1 MNNYAPLQGTAD
13 NLAKYG
19 RYGDSM
25 LVHMNPIEVQGIAA
39 LSPRGLTTNPVT
51 GQPEA
56 WSFLIPML
64 GSMLGSAAWG
74 GAIGPAAAG
83 AIGSGLARWAQTG
96 DFEKGLAS
104 GITGFGMGKI
114 LGAGQD
120 VAMGT
125 GEGAAVSGGAVAP
138 GAADLI
144 SPETANIIQLPGY
157 GQGAAPNLGLGI
169 TDTPVGQTWLEQ
181 EVARLAAPQIAPGAA
196 ADLISPEALG
206 QAADLISPEAL
217 GQTGWDDLSFGQ
229 KLTAPFTAEGGLGA
243 MGEAAMTPGAIL
255 PIAAGVGETA
265 RQESLE
271 ELERLEGEQ
280 TERGRRDR
288 QRQMDIL
295 RAAWEQIGRDYPGSA
310 NPYSVRRVAGGG
322 IISINPGD
330 YSRRRNE
337 LSSLMGEPVRMQ
349 DEGRVPIDPLA
360 AAARQASIRG
370 SEWVAPPE
378 FNVAEQPWR
387 AGFDPEHL
395 YFGRGKDV
403 GFSPV
408 GPGGSGTDVP
418 DQPSPQDVVGGSA
431 MVPSAVPDTSVGSA
445 FNPSPNLYDLPGY
458 VPAGGTDTGG
468 GVKYLDPDSSGLSE
482 IDIGSIQNLY
492 REPITPGGI
501 TMVGPEGGLKT
512 IDLSTLPD
520 KIDVEKPSIVD
531 RLKSGISGLKTAIGQ
546 IGQPTFVA
554 DPSAP
559 GGFREIT
566 GGEGGEGKVK
576 WRGGDALKTI
586 DVSSIQDAAD
596 AISGDTGGGIGSLL
610 SSIIGEGGR
619 SGGMKDSA
627 FRRGTAGHG
636 TLGYTTGGTRHD
648 TDTGVTGA
656 GMGATMGPTVA
667 TAGRAAAS
675 AGPFAGSLSGKDDSG
690 SQYESRKEAAM
701 ERRDA
706 KQQFI
711 KDLYGEEE
719 RNINPNVDFDAA
731 LAKAAGVT
739 YGPVP
744 EGRENRYLR
753 PGRVLQRGSI
763 PMTDMVLADPSKAR
777 LLRELLRGDA
787 RTMRDG
793 GIVRMQDEGIVPGGG
808 ITDLA
813 MAQGPMPQE
822 PMPLQSERAP
832 TPLTGGGR
840 RGRRSP
846 SSIENQA
853 INALVEQTAMAVLG
867 QIPPEQAEIV
877 IQRFIDEFGQEA
889 FQMLRQQVLSSVVPG
904 AQTEGMI
911 EGQGD
916 GTSDEIMGMIG
927 DQQRVAVSP
936 GEFVVPA
943 DVVSGIGN
951 GSTDAGAAQLD
962 GMMDQVRQART
973 GVTRQPPDVRPEEVL
988 PV

>member
-13 NLAKYG
+13 NLAKHG

-56 WSFLIPML
+56 FAFLIPML
-64 GSMLGSAAWG
+64 GSMLGTAALG
-74 GAIGPAAAG
+74 SAIGPAAAG

-144 SPETANIIQLPGY
+144 SPE
-157 GQGAAPNLGLGI
+157 
-169 TDTPVGQTWLEQ
+169 
-181 EVARLAAPQIAPGAA
+181 
-196 ADLISPEALG
+196 
-206 QAADLISPEAL
+206 AL

-243 MGEAAMTPGAIL
+243 MGKAAMTKEAIL
-255 PIAAGVGETA
+255 PIAIGGGETA
-265 RQESLE
+265 RRASLE

-280 TERGRRDR
+280 AEKSRMGR
-288 QRQMDIL
+288 QRQEDIL
-295 RAAWEQIGRDYPGSA
+295 RGAWDQINRDYPGYD
-310 NPYSVRRVAGGG
+310 NPYSVRRAAGGG

-395 YFGRGKDV
+395 YFERGKDV
-403 GFSPV
+403 GFFPV

-431 MVPSAVPDTSVGSA
+431 MVPSTVPNTSVGSVL
-445 FNPSPNLYDLPGY
+445 NPSPSDLPGY
-458 VPAGGTDTGG
+458 VPAGGIGG
-468 GVKYLDPDSSGLSE
+468 GVTMGDIFHGPDAQADFVSSLTGKLPVPKFSVDPSGLGLTRSTPYDFDPDANDPYAQITSESPTFGTVYHPDESGKLVPAVSE
-482 IDIGSIQNLY
+482 EDPKFLG
-492 REPITPGGI
+492 
-501 TMVGPEGGLKT
+501 
-512 IDLSTLPD
+512 
-520 KIDVEKPSIVD
+520 
-531 RLKSGISGLKTAIGQ
+531 RLWSGIKGA
-546 IGQPTFVA
+546 F
-554 DPSAP
+554 
-559 GGFREIT
+559 GGKD
-566 GGEGGEGKVK
+566 EGDEG
-576 WRGGDALKTI
+576 DEEE
-586 DVSSIQDAAD
+586 S
-596 AISGDTGGGIGSLL
+596 GIGSLL
-610 SSIIGEGGR
+610 SGIRGKGGWTGGGKPLG
-619 SGGMKDSA
+619 SGASPGGM
-627 FRRGTAGHG
+627 
-636 TLGYTTGGTRHD
+636 GYTAPST
-648 TDTGVTGA
+648 
-656 GMGATMGPTVA
+656 A
-667 TAGRAAAS
+667 TAGRAAAT
-675 AGPFAGSLSGKDDSG
+675 AGPLAGSLSGKDDSG
-690 SQYESRKEAAM
+690 FQYESRREAAM
-701 ERRDA
+701 DRRDA
-706 KQQFI
+706 QEQFI

-719 RNINPNVDFDAA
+719 RNINPNVDFEAA
-731 LAKAAGVT
+731 LAQVAG
-739 YGPVP
+739 GK
-744 EGRENRYLR
+744 
-753 PGRVLQRGSI
+753 PGGVLQRGSI

-832 TPLTGGGR
+832 TPLPGGGR

-877 IQRFIDEFGQEA
+877 IQRFIDEFGQES

-973 GVTRQPPDVRPEEVL
+973 GVTQQPPDVRPEEVL

>member
-1 MNNYAPLQGTAD
+1 MNNYTPPLQGTAN

-83 AIGSGLARWAQTG
+83 AIGSGLSRWAQTG

-104 GITGFGMGKI
+104 GITGFGMGK
-114 LGAGQD
+114 LWGSGKDLVTGADKAATGL
-120 VAMGT
+120 AET
-125 GEGAAVSGGAVAP
+125 GEAISDMGLDPARVGIDGGAITGLTQEQMTALQPVLDEQVVGDKIVDLKDLLTERA
-138 GAADLI
+138 GFQADL
-144 SPETANIIQLPGY
+144 A
-157 GQGAAPNLGLGI
+157 AAP
-169 TDTPVGQTWLEQ
+169 
-181 EVARLAAPQIAPGAA
+181 
-196 ADLISPEALG
+196 SK
-206 QAADLISPEAL
+206 
-217 GQTGWDDLSFGQ
+217 WDDLSFGE
-229 KLTAPFTAEGGLGA
+229 KLTKPFTEPGGLGA
-243 MGEAAMTPGAIL
+243 MGKAAMTKEAIL
-255 PIAAGVGETA
+255 PIAIGGGETA
-265 RQESLE
+265 RQTSLE
-271 ELERLEGEQ
+271 ELEGLEGEQ
-280 TERGRRDR
+280 AERGRRDR

-295 RAAWEQIGRDYPGSA
+295 RGAWEQIGRDYPGYD
-310 NPYSVRRVAGGG
+310 NPYSVRRAAGGG

-395 YFGRGKDV
+395 YFERGKDI

-408 GPGGSGTDVP
+408 GPSAGARVLAPEDVSELP
-418 DQPSPQDVVGGSA
+418 TQQTVVGGSA
-431 MVPSAVPDTSVGSA
+431 MVPSAVPNTSVGSVL
-445 FNPSPNLYDLPGY
+445 NPINQFPTPRGISTPRTDFISSLTGKLPVPKFRVDPSGLGLTRSTPYDFDPDANDPYAQITSESPTFGTVYHPDESGKL
-458 VPAGGTDTGG
+458 VPA
-468 GVKYLDPDSSGLSE
+468 VSEEDPKFLE
-482 IDIGSIQNLY
+482 
-492 REPITPGGI
+492 
-501 TMVGPEGGLKT
+501 
-512 IDLSTLPD
+512 
-520 KIDVEKPSIVD
+520 
-531 RLKSGISGLKTAIGQ
+531 RLWSGIKGA
-546 IGQPTFVA
+546 F
-554 DPSAP
+554 
-559 GGFREIT
+559 GGKD
-566 GGEGGEGKVK
+566 EGDEG
-576 WRGGDALKTI
+576 DEEE
-586 DVSSIQDAAD
+586 S
-596 AISGDTGGGIGSLL
+596 GIGSLL
-610 SSIIGEGGR
+610 SGIRGKGGWTGGGKPLG
-619 SGGMKDSA
+619 SGASPGGM
-627 FRRGTAGHG
+627 
-636 TLGYTTGGTRHD
+636 GYTAPST
-648 TDTGVTGA
+648 
-656 GMGATMGPTVA
+656 A
-667 TAGRAAAS
+667 TAGRAAAT
-675 AGPFAGSLSGKDDSG
+675 AGPLAGSLSGKDDSG
-690 SQYESRKEAAM
+690 FQYESRREAAM
-701 ERRDA
+701 DRRDA
-706 KQQFI
+706 QEQFI

-719 RNINPNVDFDAA
+719 RNINPNVDFEAA
-731 LAKAAGVT
+731 LAQVAG
-739 YGPVP
+739 GK
-744 EGRENRYLR
+744 
-753 PGRVLQRGSI
+753 PGGVLQRGSI

-813 MAQGPMPQE
+813 MPQGPMPQG
-822 PMPLQSERAP
+822 PMPLQPEQAMQAMQGP
-832 TPLTGGGR
+832 MPGG
-840 RGRRSP
+840 
-846 SSIENQA
+846 ENQA

-973 GVTRQPPDVRPEEVL
+973 GVTQQPPDVRPEEVL